1 MFLIKLKGNQ
11 MKFITVLIVL
21 VLGIILLTGCTQNPR
36 VVIVTNLG
44 EIELELFADK
54 TPGHAANFVKLV
66 NEGFYSGTTFHRVV
80 KNFVIQ
86 GGDPNSKDMDPN
98 NDGTGGPGYT
108 LPAEIKLP
116 HMKGS
121 LAAARLPDQ
130 MNPQKQSSG
139 SQFYICLQ
147 DLPQLDAAGYT
158 VFGKVVN
165 GMETVEKIG
174 RINTDQREHPLR
186 RIVMERVYIK

>member
-1 MFLIKLKGNQ
+1 
-11 MKFITVLIVL
+11 MKFIA
-21 VLGIILLTGCTQNPR
+21 ILSVFALNLLFLTGCSQNPK

-44 EIELELFADK
+44 EIELELFADE
-54 TPGHAANFVKLV
+54 TPGHADNFVKLV
-66 NEGFYSGTTFHRVV
+66 EEGFYSGTTFHRVV

-86 GGDPNSKDMDPN
+86 GGDPNSKDTDPN

-108 LPAEIKLP
+108 IPAEIKLQ
-116 HMKGS
+116 HKMGN

-130 MNPQKQSSG
+130 MNPQKKSSG

-147 DLPQLDAAGYT
+147 DLPQLDVAGYT
-158 VFGKVVN
+158 VFGKVTD

-174 RINTDQREHPLR
+174 RLKTDQRERPLR
-186 RIVMERVYIK
+186 RVVMERVYIK

>member
-1 MFLIKLKGNQ
+1 MRFAA
-11 MKFITVLIVL
+11 
-21 VLGIILLTGCTQNPR
+21 ILLISTMGLLTLGGCTHNPH

-44 EIELELFADK
+44 EIELELN
-54 TPGHAANFVKLV
+54 AAEAPAHVDNFVKLV
-66 NEGFYSGTTFHRVV
+66 ESGFYNGTTFHRVV
-80 KNFVIQ
+80 KGFVIQ
-86 GGDPNSKDMDPN
+86 GGDPNSKDTDPN

-108 LPAEIKLP
+108 IPAEIKLP
-116 HMKGS
+116 HKKGS

-130 MNPQKQSSG
+130 MNPQKASSG

-158 VFGKVVN
+158 VFGKVVG

-174 RINTDQREHPLR
+174 RLKTDQRERPLR
-186 RIVMERVYIK
+186 RVVMERVYLD

>member
-1 MFLIKLKGNQ
+1 
-11 MKFITVLIVL
+11 MKFLAIFSVFMLS
-21 VLGIILLTGCTQNPR
+21 LLSLAGCTQNPQ

-44 EIELELFADK
+44 EIELELFADE
-54 TPGHAANFVKLV
+54 TPGHADNFVKLV
-66 NEGFYSGTTFHRVV
+66 EEGFYSGTTFHRVV

-86 GGDPNSKDMDPN
+86 GGDPNSKDTDPN

-108 LPAEIKLP
+108 VPAEIKLP
-116 HMKGS
+116 HKKGS
-121 LAAARLPDQ
+121 LAAARLSDQ
-130 MNPQKQSSG
+130 MNPQRKSSG

-174 RINTDQREHPLR
+174 RLNTDQRERPTR
-186 RIVMERVYIK
+186 RVVMERVYIK

>member
-1 MFLIKLKGNQ
+1 
-11 MKFITVLIVL
+11 MKFVPTLLIL
-21 VLGIILLTGCTQNPR
+21 AGCLFFLTTCTRNPQ

-44 EIELELFADK
+44 EIELELFAGE

-66 NEGFYSGTTFHRVV
+66 NEGVYSGTTFHRVV
-80 KNFVIQ
+80 NNFVIQ
-86 GGDPNSKDMDPN
+86 GGDPNSKDADPD
-98 NDGTGGPGYT
+98 NDGTGGPGYNI
-108 LPAEIKLP
+108 PAEIKLP
-116 HMKGS
+116 HKKGN

-130 MNPQKQSSG
+130 MNPEKKSSG

-147 DLPQLDAAGYT
+147 DLPQLDKAGYT

-174 RINTDQREHPLR
+174 RLKTDQMERPQR
-186 RIVMERVYIK
+186 RVVMERVYIK